1 MVILPAG
8 KAVLFTATPVD
19 SAFHPAS
26 WGETFLRWKAL
37 HEQGYFRGSHQYTL
51 RNEWYKRGEGR
62 LLFSLPLRLRD
73 YNLCWHCTGWVLKSR
88 VLSYLPPPPAR
99 CISPRPRLSLLI
111 PPTRTRVEGRSQL
124 CECTCARARTHLEGV
139 EGVLLALR
147 KIFLS
152 QSPSVSSLPPLVS
165 FLCARLVRSGMR
177 WEQPAESFASRGNW
191 SIVPLPCWPL
201 SAAASR

>member
-73 YNLCWHCTGWVLKSR
+73 YNLCWHCTGWVLKNR
-88 VLSYLPPPPAR
+88 VLSYLPPPP
-99 CISPRPRLSLLI
+99 CSLHQPEA
-111 PPTRTRVEGRSQL
+111 PPLFAYSSNAH
-124 CECTCARARTHLEGV
+124 TCGGSEPAVWMHVRARTHTSGGSGRCFACSPQDLSFAESLSLFPSSAG
-139 EGVLLALR
+139 LLSLCA
-147 KIFLS
+147 LS
-152 QSPSVSSLPPLVS
+152 Q
-165 FLCARLVRSGMR
+165 VRDAVG
-177 WEQPAESFASRGNW
+177 
-191 SIVPLPCWPL
+191 
-201 SAAASR
+201 AASRKLRFEG